1 MCLYLYIH
9 NKYTQYILIYYAN
22 KNVYFGCD
30 SLFERTNIYIYIYIY
45 SAIIAHNI
53 KSCSNIHYCS
63 KVWGH
68 YIVFLLKEMNT
79 FIQQGCIKLIISNS
93 QMSKDYK
100 CFCTKSAHSNISEG
114 PRDPEDFSNIL
125 SIYYNRIIILNCTN
139 ISQYYSQYYCDLIN
153 TALVSIR
160 NFFQNNKKSY

>member
-1 MCLYLYIH
+1 MCFYLYIH
-9 NKYTQYILIYYAN
+9 NKYTQYILIYYVN
-22 KNVYFGCD
+22 KNFYFGCD
-30 SLFERTNIYIYIYIY
+30 SLFERTNIYIYMCIC
-45 SAIIAHNI
+45 
-53 KSCSNIHYCS
+53 SCSNIHYCS

-68 YIVFLLKEMNT
+68 YIFFLLKEMNT

-139 ISQYYSQYYCDLIN
+139 ISQYYCDLIN

-160 NFFQNNKKSY
+160 NLFQNNKKSYWFQTFEQ